1 MESDRGQEFQTNDL
15 PGSSLPDAIQLMAHL
30 LRFGETLSQH
40 PHGVGERFSQE
51 VIRTTQGRAWL
62 LLADQPILAEPDAP
76 ASAFLKLPLVFYQ
89 RSYGTLYL
97 AADAA
102 DPARPALPLS
112 TAQLLASVCSLLL
125 YMLEL
130 STLAQRLASQEQGD
144 V

>member
-40 PHGVGERFSQE
+40 PHGVSERLSQE

-76 ASAFLKLPLVFYQ
+76 AYAFLKLPLAFYQ
-89 RSYGTLYL
+89 RSYGTLCL

>member
-15 PGSSLPDAIQLMAHL
+15 PGSSLPDAVQLMAHL
-30 LRFGETLSQH
+30 LRLGETLSQH
-40 PHGVGERFSQE
+40 PHRVGERLNQE
-51 VIRTTQGRAWL
+51 VMRITQGRAWL
-62 LLADQPILAEPDAP
+62 LLADQPIPAEPDAP
-76 ASAFLKLPLVFYQ
+76 APAYLELPLAFYQ
-89 RSYGTLYL
+89 RSYGTLCL
-97 AADAA
+97 AADAS

-130 STLAQRLASQEQGD
+130 STLAQRLTSQEQGD

>member
-1 MESDRGQEFQTNDL
+1 MESDPGQEFQTNAL

-40 PHGVGERFSQE
+40 PQGVSERLSQE

-62 LLADQPILAEPDAP
+62 LLAEPDAP
-76 ASAFLKLPLVFYQ
+76 AYAFLKLPLAFYQ
-89 RSYGTLYL
+89 RSYGTLCL

-130 STLAQRLASQEQGD
+130 STLAQKLASEEQGD
-144 V
+144 I